1 MWNLIYTTF
10 PLSLSLSQY
19 NTDMFAQRKSEQ
31 TKAAFYVCISE
42 SVFPFVRISST
53 SNPHVTAL
61 LRVQDKHVLSTRS
74 KITLLSE
81 ITIITSCVMSS
92 KDRKMALLSENATE
106 FLYCRHKKWV
116 SNLPNI
122 SAVVKN
128 RAGELWLGVWPPFV
142 VVDTGHFTAN
152 RCGHSIYGPHNV
164 NPQCKHVQLID
175 LLLTY
180 Q

>member
-1 MWNLIYTTF
+1 MWNLIY
-10 PLSLSLSQY
+10 PLSLSLPQY
-19 NTDMFAQRKSEQ
+19 TTDMFAQRKSEQ

-81 ITIITSCVMSS
+81 IAIITSCVMSS
-92 KDRKMALLSENATE
+92 KDRKNGITLWKRNKII
-106 FLYCRHKKWV
+106 LYCSDQIEFQTDRTYRQWLKWR
-116 SNLPNI
+116 
-122 SAVVKN
+122 N

-142 VVDTGHFTAN
+142 VVDTGPFTAN
-152 RCGHSIYGPHNV
+152 RCGHSIYGAHNV